1 MDKQDMIKALGKFM
15 DWCEEENEAIEVEM
29 RPLLEKINILK
40 DTRNVVQEQLRAAEK
55 MIYILIQ

>member
-15 DWCEEENEAIEVEM
+15 DWCEEENEAIEAEM

-40 DTRNVVQEQLRAAEK
+40 DTRNVVQEQMRAAEK
-55 MIYILIQ
+55 MIYVLIQ